1 MRTRGLFCKWAVH
14 KLIGY
19 QRSCHLLSQ
28 DNSKW
33 NKKVTGEERVVGLP
47 EQMIVFRDLIYQQNV
62 EKQGRAGR
70 GLEQKEG
77 SICEMAVK
85 PIRLKKKFS
94 EV

>member
-1 MRTRGLFCKWAVH
+1 MGL
-14 KLIGY
+14 
-19 QRSCHLLSQ
+19 S
-28 DNSKW
+28 
-33 NKKVTGEERVVGLP
+33 